1 MPASS
6 WGLGLGEI
14 TLNSY
19 LNEPLAAEVELLDVQ
34 SLTAEDVR
42 VRLATQEAFD
52 RLGVD
57 RAYFLTSINFEV
69 VIEGG
74 VGKILL
80 TKQAPAGTYLD
91 FLVETRWPDGRLLRE
106 YTVLVDHPQAQV
118 GRGAADLGKGGGAMS
133 ATEPS
138 ATRPQAYPAC
148 AARDP
153 PDGTT
158 TGTPSPDRAGG
169 RYWCKVMTLSGR

>member
-1 MPASS
+1 MDKQAVNIRNMLRLVGATLAAAMPASS

-57 RAYFLTSINFEV
+57 RAYFLTSINFC
-69 VIEGG
+69 
-74 VGKILL
+74 LL
-80 TKQAPAGTYLD
+80 
-91 FLVETRWPDGRLLRE
+91 
-106 YTVLVDHPQAQV
+106 YT
-118 GRGAADLGKGGGAMS
+118 S
-133 ATEPS
+133 
-138 ATRPQAYPAC
+138 
-148 AARDP
+148 
-153 PDGTT
+153 
-158 TGTPSPDRAGG
+158 PSPRDRQKSRMPSSA
-169 RYWCKVMTLSGR
+169 